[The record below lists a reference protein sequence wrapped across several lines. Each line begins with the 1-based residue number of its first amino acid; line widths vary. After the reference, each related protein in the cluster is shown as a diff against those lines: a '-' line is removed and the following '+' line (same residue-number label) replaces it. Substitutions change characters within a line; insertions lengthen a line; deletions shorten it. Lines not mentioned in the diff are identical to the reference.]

1 MLPHR
6 FNKVLISLGA
16 SAILLVICYLFDNAA
31 YPLGDKSGFLTLIET
46 NIQKIRKP
54 GFDKDSV
61 IFINT
66 GYDLDIVETEQ
77 GKEIITNRKT
87 LTKLLSDIN
96 ETDFKYVIMDI
107 RLESAFATSF
117 DSSLVAQIKKMGN
130 KIVVA
135 NHWDFVHDR
144 DLLLIDD
151 SDSSLRKRAAYC
163 DYTTSI
169 FNTAFEKYQYNQY
182 AGPSAALVAYNDMTG
197 KTIRKHGVGK
207 MDLFFTDGNKL
218 CFNSL
223 FICIPEIFTQ
233 DRIRKNGTP
242 LYWNLHEDFYGEEA
256 AFNSDDLKGLCQKK
270 IIVIGDFVNDLH
282 STYMGSQPG
291 PYLHYLAFDH
301 IKKER
306 HRISWWYILILYIF
320 FSLVFIELFWQRKLA
335 YLIRPIRESHSKVL
349 HFVLSLVSYT
359 VLLTLFSWFS
369 YMAFFWPLGVFIPT
383 LVFTFTDLIARYK
396 NYEA

>member
-46 NIQKIRKP
+46 NIQKVRKP

-135 NHWDFVHDR
+135 NHWDFVHHR

-163 DYTTSI
+163 DYTATI

-207 MDLFFTDGNKL
+207 MGLFFTDGSQI

-223 FICIPEIFTQ
+223 FIIIPENFSQ
-233 DRIRKNGTP
+233 YRIRKNGTP

-291 PYLHYLAFDH
+291 PYLHYLALDNL
-301 IKKER
+301 KKGK
-306 HRISWWYILILYIF
+306 HRISWWYFVVLFML
-320 FSLVFIELFWQRKLA
+320 FSLIFIEISSQRKLA
-335 YLIRPIRESHSKVL
+335 YMIKPIRESHNKVL
-349 HFVLSLVSYT
+349 HFAISLVSYGS
-359 VLLTLFSWFS
+359 LLTLVSGFTYLVFSR
-369 YMAFFWPLGVFIPT
+369 PLGVFVPT
-383 LVFTFTDLIARYK
+383 LVFTLTDLFFRYQK
-396 NYEA
+396 YEA